1 MLMLLLTHLAFVV
14 FLITSF
20 YIGVRMVMYANS
32 ITNEERKLE
41 HNGFRLIGGIIILLV
56 VVTASI
62 FISTF

>member
-14 FLITSF
+14 FLINSF
-20 YIGVRMVMYANS
+20 YIGLRMVMYANS

-41 HNGFRLIGGIIILLV
+41 HNGFRLIGGMIILLV
-56 VVTASI
+56 VMTTSF